1 MTHGIYI
8 GMTAASARSQQVD
21 LIADNLANAQ
31 TPGFKA
37 GTVRFE
43 SYVAERDIEGATQDK
58 IMTRVAG
65 TGLDTSRGLI
75 ETTGN
80 PLDIVVGEDAWLEVQ
95 DTKGNAA
102 YTRNGHLHVDPNGV
116 LMAGRHP
123 VRSAGGGQL
132 IVPKGQIPTIRSD
145 GSVMIGERSIGQL
158 GFANLSGDLDRVA
171 PTVIGLGEGGVAT
184 PTQATVRTGEVEL
197 SNYQGMDAAV
207 DMIQAQRS
215 FDQSM
220 QAIQTY
226 STLDQKVAEIGRV

>member
-8 GMTAASARSQQVD
+8 GMTAASARAQQVD

-43 SYVAERDIEGATQDK
+43 SVVAAREVEGATQDK

-80 PLDIVVGEDAWLEVQ
+80 PLDIVIGDDAWLEVEAK
-95 DTKGNAA
+95 DGNPA
-102 YTRNGHLHVDPNGV
+102 YTRNGHLHVSPDGV

-123 VRSAGGGQL
+123 VRSAAGAEL
-132 IVPKGQIPTIRSD
+132 IVPKGQAPTIRPD
-145 GSVMIGERSIGQL
+145 GSVMVGQRSIGKL
-158 GFANLSGDLDRVA
+158 GLANLSGDLDRIA
-171 PTVIGLGEGGVAT
+171 PTVIALGDDGVAT
-184 PTQATVRTGEVEL
+184 PAQATVRTGEVEL

-226 STLDQKVAEIGRV
+226 SSLDQKVAEIGKV